1 VSDGSAV
8 AFRSAAGHFW
18 AVLWGSA
25 VGYLKRSNAYL
36 IDIIRWPLF
45 PLMLYAT
52 LQVTYRA
59 AGRTE
64 AGGANVPGFLLV
76 GIVGLLVWGATIWA
90 GGYAIEWERSTGT
103 IAALLLSPASRVAVV
118 LGYGLGGIVWL
129 LPGFAMVGLLGLATG
144 ARFDVSTPLAPLL
157 AVAALIVGAVA
168 VGFALASFFVLS
180 RRANVLANFLQ
191 TPVYLLA
198 GFAVPRQELPGWLRP
213 LSDALPVSHAI
224 DALRAST
231 LRGAGVGEIAGEVGW
246 ALVTAA
252 AFGLVG
258 IGGLRR
264 VERVAKRGGELEFF

>member
-1 VSDGSAV
+1 MSDGPAV
-8 AFRSAAGHFW
+8 AFQSEAGHFW
-18 AVLWGSA
+18 SVLWGSA

-36 IDIIRWPLF
+36 IDILRWPLF

-52 LQVTYRA
+52 LQITYAASGRA
-59 AGRTE
+59 EVA
-64 AGGANVPGFLLV
+64 GANVPGFLLV

-129 LPGFAMVGLLGLATG
+129 LPGFAMVALLALATG
-144 ARFDVSTPLAPLL
+144 ARFDVATPLAPLL
-157 AVAALIVGAVA
+157 AVATLVVGAVA
-168 VGFALASFFVLS
+168 VGFALASLFVLS

-224 DALRAST
+224 DALRASS
-231 LRGAGVGEIAGEVGW
+231 LRGAGVGEIGGEVGW
-246 ALVTAA
+246 ALLTAA
-252 AFGLVG
+252 VFGLVG

>member
-1 VSDGSAV
+1 MSDGPAV
-8 AFRSAAGHFW
+8 AFQSEAGHFW
-18 AVLWGSA
+18 SVLWGSA

-36 IDIIRWPLF
+36 IDILRWPLF

-52 LQVTYRA
+52 LQITYAASGRA
-59 AGRTE
+59 EVA
-64 AGGANVPGFLLV
+64 GANVPGFLLV

-129 LPGFAMVGLLGLATG
+129 LPGFAMVALLALATG
-144 ARFDVSTPLAPLL
+144 ARFDVTTPLAPLL
-157 AVAALIVGAVA
+157 AVATLVVGAVA
-168 VGFALASFFVLS
+168 VGFALASLFVLS

-231 LRGAGVGEIAGEVGW
+231 LRGAGVGEIGGEVGW
-246 ALVTAA
+246 ALLTAS